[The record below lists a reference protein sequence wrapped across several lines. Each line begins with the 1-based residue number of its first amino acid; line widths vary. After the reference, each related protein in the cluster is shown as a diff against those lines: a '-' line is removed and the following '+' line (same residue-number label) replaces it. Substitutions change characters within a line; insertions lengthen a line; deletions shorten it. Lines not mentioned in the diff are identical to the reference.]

1 VICRGE
7 KKMHSWVRVGP
18 VAGQGDTGVMAMDD
32 MHGADSFSCNT
43 VVPCNHGADQQTDIF
58 LVGYIKDNRHIL
70 LAYVWFGDYV
80 GCDETISDFRDGV
93 IQLTCL
99 IYRMS

>member
-1 VICRGE
+1 MICRGE

-43 VVPCNHGADQQTDIF
+43 VVPCNHGADPAD
-58 LVGYIKDNRHIL
+58 
-70 LAYVWFGDYV
+70 
-80 GCDETISDFRDGV
+80 
-93 IQLTCL
+93 
-99 IYRMS
+99 